1 MALAL
6 GKGMIPE
13 RGAKRD
19 VIVRLKR
26 IEGQLRGIQ
35 QMVATERYCMEVLA
49 QLRSAAAAIGK
60 VEELLLR
67 RHLLTCVT
75 EALRSGS
82 GEAQRGMIEEILLL
96 LRQRGL
102 RS

>member
-1 MALAL
+1 MTPAPAT
-6 GKGMIPE
+6 GVIAD
-13 RGAKRD
+13 RGAQSD
-19 VIVRLKR
+19 VIMRLKR

-67 RHLLTCVT
+67 RHLLTCVA
-75 EALRSGS
+75 EALRSGGS
-82 GEAQRGMIEEILLL
+82 EAQRDKVEEILVL
-96 LRQRGL
+96 LRQPGL
-102 RS
+102 RP

>member
-1 MALAL
+1 MTPAPAT
-6 GKGMIPE
+6 GVIAD
-13 RGAKRD
+13 RGAQGD
-19 VIVRLKR
+19 VIMRLKR

-67 RHLLTCVT
+67 RHLLTCVA

-82 GEAQRGMIEEILLL
+82 SEAQRDKVEEILVL
-96 LRQRGL
+96 LRQPGL
-102 RS
+102 RP